1 MLHKKMGSHN
11 MIKFHQSK
19 ETLNKI
25 REVISKKEKGAYFRF
40 GDGDIRLANNITDL
54 MQDPLPELAE
64 EMREALAINH
74 PNVLKTLPLYCKK
87 YGGLEAGMFPGNHEC
102 PEDWCEDI
110 IAKAKPFWGGEI
122 EDTYSH
128 VALSHLACIEPDF
141 AISFLKDIAIN
152 KTYFIGNK
160 DIPFP
165 LLYKIFPKFSS
176 IFWTPPRDSY
186 VTAVEQYDS
195 WIRDMKREEEYLLV
209 VTCMGCSGRAIQKRL
224 YKDLDN
230 VFLFDFGSLMDAL
243 CGWNTRAWIELTKF
257 DKEGFLKKL

>member
-1 MLHKKMGSHN
+1 
-11 MIKFHQSK
+11 MIEFHQSK

-25 REVISKKEKGAYFRF
+25 REIISKKEKGAYFRF

-54 MQDPLPELAE
+54 MQDPIPELAE

-74 PNVLKTLPLYCKK
+74 PTVLKTLPLYCKK

-122 EDTYSH
+122 EDVYSH
-128 VALSHLACIEPDF
+128 VALSHLACIESDF
-141 AISFLKDIAIN
+141 AVSFLRDIAQHE
-152 KTYFIGNK
+152 TFFIGNEK
-160 DIPFP
+160 ISNV
-165 LLYKIFPKFSS
+165 LIEKIFPEATSFVP
-176 IFWTPPRDSY
+176 TYPRDSY
-186 VTAVEQYDS
+186 ERACEDYPEWVDRLKNSY
-195 WIRDMKREEEYLLV
+195 KEYTLI

-257 DKEGFLKKL
+257 DKEEFLKKL